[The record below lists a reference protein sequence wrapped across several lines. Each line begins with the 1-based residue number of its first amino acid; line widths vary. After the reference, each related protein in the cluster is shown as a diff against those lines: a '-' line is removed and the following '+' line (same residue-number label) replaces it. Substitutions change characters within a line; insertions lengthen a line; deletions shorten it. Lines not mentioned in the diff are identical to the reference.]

1 MRPLQKIVLGLVA
14 VVGTA
19 ALGLE
24 ALAATARARLNRTW
38 NVRSEAVVVSR
49 DAESSERGA
58 RLATMLCANCHG
70 ADLAGA
76 PVFDDPWLA
85 VIDAP
90 NLTAGPGSATH
101 GYAVEDWVK
110 AIRHGVGRDGNA
122 LMVMPSSDFHH
133 LGAVDLGDL
142 VSFLSDLPPVD
153 RETRPLATTH
163 LGQALMAVGAFGRV
177 LHAETIDHDQPI
189 AGAQFTRGSREHG
202 AYLVATLGCRSC
214 HGEALAGGKDSNPDA
229 PRGPDLRPTGP
240 LGGWTERDFHLAL
253 QTGQTPDGRV
263 LSDFMPWKTIGHA
276 DEQELH
282 ALWSY
287 LGSL

>member
-38 NVRSEAVVVSR
+38 SVRSEAVVVSR

-110 AIRHGVGRDGNA
+110 AIRHGVGRDGN
-122 LMVMPSSDFHH
+122 
-133 LGAVDLGDL
+133 
-142 VSFLSDLPPVD
+142 
-153 RETRPLATTH
+153 
-163 LGQALMAVGAFGRV
+163 
-177 LHAETIDHDQPI
+177 
-189 AGAQFTRGSREHG
+189 
-202 AYLVATLGCRSC
+202 
-214 HGEALAGGKDSNPDA
+214 
-229 PRGPDLRPTGP
+229 
-240 LGGWTERDFHLAL
+240 
-253 QTGQTPDGRV
+253 
-263 LSDFMPWKTIGHA
+263 
-276 DEQELH
+276 
-282 ALWSY
+282 
-287 LGSL
+287 